1 MGGRSRT
8 TFTKLQKE
16 RARQE
21 KQREKA
27 ARKQQRKTEGG
38 TGPAND
44 DMDIEPNSI
53 LAWPGPSD
61 PSTQPHNHGRDDD

>member
-38 TGPAND
+38 SGLVNG
-44 DMDIEPNSI
+44 DIDLEHNSI
-53 LAWPGPSD
+53 LAWPGPSEA
-61 PSTQPHNHGRDDD
+61 TTHPHNPGRDDD

>member
-27 ARKQQRKTEGG
+27 ARKQQRKAEGG
-38 TGPAND
+38 TGSVND
-44 DMDIEPNSI
+44 DMDLETNSI
-53 LAWPGPSD
+53 LAWPGPSEV
-61 PSTQPHNHGRDDD
+61 SSHPHSRGRDDD